1 MEQSQRREPAGL
13 TRRVWQVLADSG
25 EPMTPAQVRVA
36 LGGGWAYTTVMTVL
50 ARLVAKGAATRRRVG
65 RAYAYTAVADHA
77 ELTARRMGRLLDT
90 GGDRAAVLARF
101 IDVLSDQDEKLL
113 GELLAAPHRGDDT

>member
-1 MEQSQRREPAGL
+1 MERSQRQEPAGL

-25 EPMTPAQVRVA
+25 EPMTPAQVRAA

-50 ARLVAKGAATRRRVG
+50 GRLVAKGAATRQRAG

-77 ELTARRMGRLLDT
+77 ELTARRMSRLLDT
-90 GGDRAAVLARF
+90 DADRAAVLARF

-113 GELLAAPHRGDDT
+113 GELLAAPRRKDDT